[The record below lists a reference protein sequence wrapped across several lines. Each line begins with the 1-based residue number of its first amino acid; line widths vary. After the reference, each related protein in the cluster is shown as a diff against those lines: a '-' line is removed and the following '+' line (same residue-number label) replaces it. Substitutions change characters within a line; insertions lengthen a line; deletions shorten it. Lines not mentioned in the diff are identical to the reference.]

1 MKSRNFGNL
10 SGNSAASLNS
20 GTIGIQKDKIVHL
33 DPLTEILY
41 DPEENIRNGK
51 VVDDSLEG
59 LVELRQTIDE
69 EQLQPIRVYPLPPNK
84 LDPAKPAMK
93 YGIGFGHRRTLACRL
108 TNEDSPLIPGKAR
121 KVAAV
126 IDVDWL
132 KKGKSYRLR
141 CQIRENTQRL
151 DLNPVELGQ
160 ALRDYQREL
169 SEEEKRHVSQ
179 AELMEAYRLKEK
191 TVYNLLKAAEFHD
204 VAKEV
209 CHRRL
214 LKDLDVLV
222 TFDQIC
228 KANEPLGR
236 AMYES
241 MKVDDAPRHRSL
253 IRLAKTMAED
263 PSYVFDPKTWAWP
276 ASVEQSGV
284 KPMPVAQMPAPANA
298 GQLPSSEL
306 PPAGAQ
312 QPIGGANGGN
322 DTGAGQGHNSQELG
336 SGGANVNTEPNK
348 ASAGPA
354 PAGPA
359 AQEPGQGGQTYHG
372 GQQSSNEAGGGQSS
386 APANPAPQPAAN
398 PQPALNGH
406 GSDLSKGPIIMVE
419 FKMGAEAAS
428 SFTGELLI
436 GHKAKGSSNGMVA
449 YLNDGRE
456 ELIEVPLKFI
466 NLVSINHQ

>member
-1 MKSRNFGNL
+1 M
-10 SGNSAASLNS
+10 
-20 GTIGIQKDKIVHL
+20 
-33 DPLTEILY
+33 
-41 DPEENIRNGK
+41 
-51 VVDDSLEG
+51 
-59 LVELRQTIDE
+59 
-69 EQLQPIRVYPLPPNK
+69 
-84 LDPAKPAMK
+84 
-93 YGIGFGHRRTLACRL
+93 
-108 TNEDSPLIPGKAR
+108 
-121 KVAAV
+121 
-126 IDVDWL
+126 
-132 KKGKSYRLR
+132 
-141 CQIRENTQRL
+141 
-151 DLNPVELGQ
+151 
-160 ALRDYQREL
+160 
-169 SEEEKRHVSQ
+169 
-179 AELMEAYRLKEK
+179 
-191 TVYNLLKAAEFHD
+191 YNLLKAAEFHD

-228 KANEPLGR
+228 KANEQLGK
-236 AMYES
+236 AIYES
-241 MKVDDAPRHRSL
+241 MKADDAPRHRSL

-276 ASVEQSGV
+276 ASVEQTGV

-372 GQQSSNEAGGGQSS
+372 GQQSSNEAGGGQGS